1 MMRKKT
7 FILLTL
13 AVFLIV
19 AIPFA
24 FFSDYRIQAEVRP
37 VQLQSEADDSYNNL
51 SLPSKYSTEIPV
63 QEPGVGLFA
72 LDLPGASISM
82 LKDIHLTIPRDVQ
95 VERIPGDKFVLGGT
109 FTLGDGE
116 VLDGSLVVFGGLVS
130 LEAGSIVAGDV
141 ILLGGNAIIDGS
153 VEGDILL
160 VGGLLELG
168 QDAIVEGDVA
178 VIAGHM
184 ERNPDAMVYGKVTEG
199 VEGPVSID
207 TPGSIDFP
215 FSFPGGGDFP
225 SIQITQNPALEFL
238 WVLFRSIM
246 WAAVAVLTVLF
257 VPRHTEQVGKVA
269 ISQPLVSGGMGLLSM
284 VVAPIA
290 LLIMIITIIGIP
302 VALLSIFLVFV
313 VWIFGVISLGTQVG
327 KRLGK
332 TFNRDWALAVSA
344 GLGTFLLTLVIES
357 INKVIPC
364 LGWLGLLLAAML
376 GIGAVVLTRFGT
388 RDYPVVELQQ
398 QFPPAG
404 PPDNGGDEVLPDDF
418 TIDLAGQT
426 EIPSDTGRVNGQDGI
441 SGPGE

>member
-24 FFSDYRIQAEVRP
+24 FFSDHRNQTEVRP
-37 VQLQSEADDSYNNL
+37 VQLQSEAEDNYNNL

-63 QEPGVGLFA
+63 QEPGGGLFA

-82 LKDIHLTIPRDVQ
+82 LKDIHLTIPRDAQ

-130 LEAGSIVAGDV
+130 LEAGSIVEGDV

-184 ERNPDAMVYGKVTEG
+184 ERNLEALVYGKVTEG

-215 FSFPGGGDFP
+215 FSFPGGRDFP

-257 VPRHTEQVGKVA
+257 VPGHTEHVGKVA
-269 ISQPLVSGGMGLLSM
+269 ISQPLEEIGNVGGLCQRDVEQRPHAS
-284 VVAPIA
+284 
-290 LLIMIITIIGIP
+290 
-302 VALLSIFLVFV
+302 SHR
-313 VWIFGVISLGTQVG
+313 LGTKRVHTRLKQDDGAGSRRVG
-327 KRLGK
+327 GA
-332 TFNRDWALAVSA
+332 DEGSGVA
-344 GLGTFLLTLVIES
+344 G
-357 INKVIPC
+357 
-364 LGWLGLLLAAML
+364 
-376 GIGAVVLTRFGT
+376 VLQ
-388 RDYPVVELQQ
+388 PVEHH
-398 QFPPAG
+398 
-404 PPDNGGDEVLPDDF
+404 D
-418 TIDLAGQT
+418 QT
-426 EIPSDTGRVNGQDGI
+426 EAKRYESLQLGVGCGKGRCKALGGV
-441 SGPGE
+441 PF